1 MDNSFIKIEDELKHL
16 TSYVNIQLLRYGDK
30 FTFKLN
36 YDNINKK
43 SKFMKF
49 TLQPLVENAIYH
61 GVKLMDKIGHINV
74 DIYCLNNNYIIKI
87 INTSD
92 KIDKNKI
99 NKVNELL
106 KNDYKK
112 ENEEGYGLYN
122 VNQRLKLNFGEKYGV
137 RLKINKSKVIAVVTH
152 PILEEVQD
160 V

>member
-1 MDNSFIKIEDELKHL
+1 M
-16 TSYVNIQLLRYGDK
+16 
-30 FTFKLN
+30 
-36 YDNINKK
+36 
-43 SKFMKF
+43 
-49 TLQPLVENAIYH
+49 
-61 GVKLMDKIGHINV
+61 
-74 DIYCLNNNYIIKI
+74 NNNYIIKI

-137 RLKINKSKVIAVVTH
+137 RLEINKSKVIAVVTH